1 MLINLPTHTTDKGNL
16 TVLQEILPF
25 EIKRI
30 YWIYNSD
37 MKLRGGHR
45 HKITRQALVAV
56 HGEII
61 INVENREGKYSLLLD
76 NPSKCLIIEPED
88 WHTMLFKNNSTL
100 LVMASH
106 KYDKNDYIKTSI
118 SNK

>member
-1 MLINLPTHTTDKGNL
+1 MLINLPTHKTDKGSL
-16 TVLQEILPF
+16 TVLQETLPF
-25 EIKRI
+25 KIKRI

-56 HGEII
+56 NGEII
-61 INVENREGKYSLLLD
+61 INIENGKGKSSVLLND
-76 NPSKCLIIEPED
+76 PSKCLILEPED
-88 WHTMLFKNNSTL
+88 WHTMFLKENATL

-106 KYDKNDYIKTSI
+106 KYDKDDYIDQPFK
-118 SNK
+118 K